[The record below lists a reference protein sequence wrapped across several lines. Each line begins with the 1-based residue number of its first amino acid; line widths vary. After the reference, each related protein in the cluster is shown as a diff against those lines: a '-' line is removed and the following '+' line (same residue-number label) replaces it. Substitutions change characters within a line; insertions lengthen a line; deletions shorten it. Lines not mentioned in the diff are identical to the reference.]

1 MNKNTN
7 RTGDIN
13 EMLVCSK
20 LLEYGFEVMRN
31 VACTGLIDIVVFS
44 NKTKKTYLFDIKTC
58 KPYTKEDGS
67 IRYHTG
73 YLTEHQEEVGIKICF
88 FLDNKVYVKEN
99 TEIVEIIDYDVKS

>member
-44 NKTKKTYLFDIKTC
+44 NKTKKTYLF
-58 KPYTKEDGS
+58 
-67 IRYHTG
+67 
-73 YLTEHQEEVGIKICF
+73 V
-88 FLDNKVYVKEN
+88 V
-99 TEIVEIIDYDVKS
+99 